1 MMIKKDRILKE
12 FEELISIDSLSFA
25 ERDMADRL
33 KEKLAALGFEVRED
47 NAGAQE
53 DGTAGNVYGYLK
65 GTLPGDPIL
74 FSAHMDTVRP
84 GIGKKM
90 FLNEATGKIESGK
103 DTILGAD
110 DVTGLVEILEAVR
123 HLQEEKIPYRDIEV
137 IFPIAEELYIKGTDA
152 FDFSQVKAKEA
163 YVLDMGGAPGAA
175 ALRAPSLISFTVKM
189 HGKASHAGFA
199 PEQGIHAIRA
209 VSLAISRI
217 EQGQV
222 DEDSTLNIGKISGGE
237 GTNIIPELC
246 TCEGEIRSYSHQK
259 ALELLEKIRAS
270 FEKAVREKGGSFSME
285 HEVNLHAYETD
296 REAPVVKRFERA
308 CETLSLPCTLTE
320 TFGGSDNNNF
330 ALHGISGIVISCG
343 MYQCHSTLEYTY
355 EKDLKTGAA
364 LVAALVSE
372 RETEL

>member
-1 MMIKKDRILKE
+1 MIKKERILKE

-25 ERDMADRL
+25 EREMADRL
-33 KEKLAALGFEVRED
+33 KEKLTGLGFEVRED

-53 DGTAGNVYGYLK
+53 NGTAGNVYGYLK

-74 FSAHMDTVRP
+74 FSAHMDTVCP

-90 FLNEATGKIESGK
+90 FLDEATGKIESGK

-123 HLQEEKIPYRDIEV
+123 HLQEEKIPHRDMEV

-163 YVLDMGGAPGAA
+163 YVLDMGGAPGMA

-209 VSLAISRI
+209 VSLAISKI
-217 EQGQV
+217 EQGHV

-246 TCEGEIRSYSHQK
+246 ICEGEIRSYSHEK
-259 ALELLEKIRAS
+259 ALALMEKLTKTFEDAAAEVGATAEVTSDIR
-270 FEKAVREKGGSFSME
+270 
-285 HEVNLHAYETD
+285 LIAYDIPKDT
-296 REAPVVKRFERA
+296 PVVKHFIDA
-308 CETLSLPCTLTE
+308 CEKLGLAGTLTE

-330 ALHGISGIVISCG
+330 VLHGIQGIVLSSG
-343 MYQCHSTLEYTY
+343 MYEAHSVKEYTY
-355 EKDLKTGAA
+355 IQDMVSGAG
-364 LVAALVSE
+364 LVA
-372 RETEL
+372 ELLS

>member
-1 MMIKKDRILKE
+1 MEKAFKLDFVNDKTGSLYVNCCGCSQTAPLHSFGPASKPHYLIHYVLSGKGHFRFHDKEYRLEAGYGFLIQPNELAFYQADAKDPWSYLWVGFAGSRILHKH
-12 FEELISIDSLSFA
+12 
-25 ERDMADRL
+25 
-33 KEKLAALGFEVRED
+33 GEV
-47 NAGAQE
+47 

-175 ALRAPSLISFTVKM
+175 ALRAPSLISFTVNM

-237 GTNIIPELC
+237 GTNIMCLRNVPVK
-246 TCEGEIRSYSHQK
+246 GRS
-259 ALELLEKIRAS
+259 
-270 FEKAVREKGGSFSME
+270 AVTAMKKHWR
-285 HEVNLHAYETD
+285 
-296 REAPVVKRFERA
+296 
-308 CETLSLPCTLTE
+308 
-320 TFGGSDNNNF
+320 
-330 ALHGISGIVISCG
+330 
-343 MYQCHSTLEYTY
+343 
-355 EKDLKTGAA
+355 
-364 LVAALVSE
+364 
-372 RETEL
+372 